1 MARQKSTHIDDP
13 AAVGHRLREAR
24 KQKGISQRT
33 LAFSGCTAAY
43 ISRIEAGERIPSLQ
57 LLRELGRRLG
67 VSADY
72 LATGSEEVERDLLAE
87 AELALRV
94 DEIELAEHLFT
105 QARDEAL
112 DPVARGRALAGL
124 GQLAFRAGEVE
135 RAIELLAEAEQLV
148 GSVVDYPAIVVTL
161 GNAYDMH
168 GERESALAVFERA
181 LEEARQRDDEIASR
195 RFAVLLA
202 NSLIDSGNLGR
213 AEELL
218 GQVIASSEQS
228 ADPVSLARLYWSQS
242 RLHVAQRRFELAAS
256 FAQRAIALLEVSE
269 NSHYLARAH
278 HLLAYIELERGNA
291 EEALTLLRRGLP
303 LIEQG
308 GDQSELALFRL
319 EEARALV
326 RVGRVDEAREVAV
339 QVLATLEGLSE
350 VDQARTHSTLAEI
363 FAESGDRARAIEL
376 YESALEQMEGSPFAL
391 ETYRKLAELLEAE
404 GRPEQALAVLKRAV
418 DTQTAESRLK

>member
-1 MARQKSTHIDDP
+1 V
-13 AAVGHRLREAR
+13 AVGQRLKQAR

-33 LAFSGCTAAY
+33 LAFAGCTAAY

-87 AELALRV
+87 AELAIRL

-112 DPVARGRALAGL
+112 DSVARGRALAGL
-124 GQLAFRAGEVE
+124 GQLAYRAGEVE
-135 RAIELLAEAEQLV
+135 GAIGLLAEAEQLV

-168 GERESALAVFERA
+168 GEHESALAVFERA
-181 LEEARQRDDEIASR
+181 LEEAHKRDDEIAAR

-218 GQVIASSEQS
+218 GQVIAGSEASS
-228 ADPVSLARLYWSQS
+228 DPLSLARIYWSQS
-242 RLHVAQRRFELAAS
+242 RLHVAQGRFDLAAG
-256 FAQRAIALLEVSE
+256 FARQAIALLDAGE

-291 EEALTLLRRGLP
+291 EEALVLLRQGLP
-303 LIEQG
+303 LIERG

-326 RVGRVDEAREVAV
+326 KLGQLEEAGEVAIE
-339 QVLATLEGLSE
+339 VLASLDGMSQ
-350 VDQARTHSTLAEI
+350 VDQARSYSTLAEI

-376 YESALEQMEGSPFAL
+376 YESALGQMEGSPFAL
-391 ETYRKLAELLEAE
+391 ETYRRLAELLEAD
-404 GRPEQALAVLKRAV
+404 GRPEKALAVLKRAV
-418 DTQTAESRLK
+418 DPQTAESRRK